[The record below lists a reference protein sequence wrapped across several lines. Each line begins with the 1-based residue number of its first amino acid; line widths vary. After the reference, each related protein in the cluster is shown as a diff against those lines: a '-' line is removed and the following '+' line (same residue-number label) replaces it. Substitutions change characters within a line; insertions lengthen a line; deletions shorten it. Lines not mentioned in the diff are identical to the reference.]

1 MGEEQRWQSS
11 VRQGGVHY
19 PCGIHI
25 NQKDAV
31 MARDRK

>member
-1 MGEEQRWQSS
+1 MGENNVGNPQ